1 MRILFSY
8 LWKLFQSQRKETS
21 IIKSSPPS
29 LDIQIRET
37 EQSRNKLRPSPEGA
51 RQEKIPPVGSGRVPQ
66 DARPAAVVDLCGE
79 LVAPLPPRAAV
90 KYLPGG
96 QKRRRSPILY
106 TNKGVNPLV
115 DRPPPSRTRHA
126 RAIYRY
132 RLLRNCS
139 VFASSFRQH
148 SDGFIKPSAVEDVR
162 RLRADSFSPL
172 GAYFLVSGYLG
183 QGWCVPKKYIY
194 LLIY

>member
-51 RQEKIPPVGSGRVPQ
+51 RQEKIPPAGSGRVPQ

-79 LVAPLPPRAAV
+79 LVAPPFPLAPPWNI
-90 KYLPGG
+90 
-96 QKRRRSPILY
+96 SPAGKNGVARPSFILIR
-106 TNKGVNPLV
+106 V
-115 DRPPPSRTRHA
+115 
-126 RAIYRY
+126 
-132 RLLRNCS
+132 
-139 VFASSFRQH
+139 
-148 SDGFIKPSAVEDVR
+148 
-162 RLRADSFSPL
+162 
-172 GAYFLVSGYLG
+172 
-183 QGWCVPKKYIY
+183 
-194 LLIY
+194 